1 MGQVLLFI
9 SASTRFFPLPSTT
22 RSCQP
27 RVRNPATRSA
37 ECAPQVWMNGAPLGD
52 KFKRSSTYVAQEDVF
67 VPTLSAWETLHFQAI
82 LRLPKGTS
90 SADIKRRM
98 DDVMDV
104 MGLSRVKTTQ
114 VTYLVPFVDS
124 SCMCMTFP

>member
-1 MGQVLLFI
+1 
-9 SASTRFFPLPSTT
+9 
-22 RSCQP
+22 
-27 RVRNPATRSA
+27 
-37 ECAPQVWMNGAPLGD
+37 MNGAPLGD

-90 SADIKRRM
+90 RSDIKQRM

-114 VTYLVPFVDS
+114 VTF
-124 SCMCMTFP
+124 SCPSQIHHACA